1 MIMLLLRY
9 IHLTQHPNVFYSV
22 TGLRVTEFDEL
33 LADVLPWYVDHEQ
46 QRLERPDRQRAIGA
60 GHPFELNERDHILL
74 TVVWL
79 RVYPSHEVL
88 GYLFGISDLTVS
100 RLIRRVLPVL
110 EAAGRDTMRMPDP
123 GKKRRRTLDDLLHDT
138 PELAVVIDSFE
149 QRVQRP
155 RDRDEADSYYSGKKK
170 QHTLKSQIAVDETT
184 GQVADVADS
193 VHGPTADLKLLEQ
206 SQLLD
211 RLPPGVGGIG
221 DMAYVGIDQLHP
233 DGLGA
238 APRRKPR
245 GQPRPAE
252 DVAYNT
258 AFSRRRIIVE
268 NTIGR
273 MRRYQSITQTDRNHR
288 QLHTPRVIA
297 IAGLINRQISHRLP
311 A

>member
-1 MIMLLLRY
+1 MIMRY
-9 IHLTQHPNVFYSV
+9 IHLTQHPNVFYAV
-22 TGLRVTEFDEL
+22 TGLRVAEFDEL
-33 LADVLPWYVDHEQ
+33 LTDVLPQYAEHEQ

-60 GHPFELNERDHILL
+60 GHPFELKYRDHILL

-79 RVYPSHEVL
+79 RVYPTHEVL
-88 GYLFGISDLTVS
+88 GYLFGVSDSTVS
-100 RLIRRVLPVL
+100 RLIKRGLPVL
-110 EAAGRDTMRMPDP
+110 EAAGHDTMRMPDP
-123 GKKRRRTLDDLLHDT
+123 GKKRRRALDDLLQDT

-155 RDRDEADSYYSGKKK
+155 RDRDEADGYYSGKKK
-170 QHTLKSQIAVDETT
+170 QHTLKSQVAVDETT
-184 GQVADVADS
+184 GQVVDVAES
-193 VHGPTADLKLLEQ
+193 VRGPTADLTLLAQ

-211 RLPPGVGGIG
+211 RLPPGVGGMG
-221 DMAYVGIDQLHP
+221 DLAYVGIDKLHP

-245 GQPRPAE
+245 GKPRPAE

-297 IAGLINRQISHRLP
+297 IAGLINRQIAHRLP

>member
-1 MIMLLLRY
+1 MIMRY
-9 IHLTQHPNVFYSV
+9 RWVSQYPQVFQSM
-22 TGLRVTEFDEL
+22 TGLRVSEFD
-33 LADVLPWYVDHEQ
+33 AWVDDVLPMYVAAEEA
-46 QRLERPDRQRAIGA
+46 RLERPDRERARGA
-60 GHPFELNERDHILL
+60 GHPFELNERDHLLL

-79 RVYPSHEVL
+79 RVYPTHEVL
-88 GYLFGISDLTVS
+88 GYLFGVSDSTVS
-100 RLIRRVLPVL
+100 RLIKRVLPVL

-123 GKKRRRTLDDLLHDT
+123 GKKRRRTLDDLLQDT

-155 RDRDEADSYYSGKKK
+155 RDRDEADGYYSGKKK
-170 QHTLKSQIAVDETT
+170 QHTLKSQVAVDETT
-184 GQVADVADS
+184 GQVVDVADS
-193 VHGPTADLKLLEQ
+193 VRGPTADLTLLEQ
-206 SQLLD
+206 SHLLD
-211 RLPPGVGGIG
+211 RLPAGVGGIG
-221 DMAYVGIDQLHP
+221 DLAYVGIDKLHP
-233 DGLGA
+233 AGLGA

-245 GQPRPAE
+245 GKPRPAE

-288 QLHTPRVIA
+288 QLHTPRVVA
-297 IAGLINRQISHRLP
+297 IAGLINRQIAHRLP

>member
-1 MIMLLLRY
+1 MIMRY
-9 IHLTQHPNVFYSV
+9 SWVSHYPQVFLSM
-22 TGLRVTEFDEL
+22 TGLRVSEFDGL
-33 LADVLPWYVDHEQ
+33 VDDVLPEYAAADAV
-46 QRLERPDRQRAIGA
+46 RLARPDRERALGA
-60 GHPFELNERDHILL
+60 GHPFELSLRDHLLL

-79 RVYPSHEVL
+79 RVYPTHEVL
-88 GYLFGISDLTVS
+88 GYLFGVSDSTVS

-110 EAAGRDTMRMPDP
+110 EASGRDTMRMPDP
-123 GKKRRRTLDDLLHDT
+123 GKKRRRSLDDLLHDT

-155 RDRDEADSYYSGKKK
+155 RDREEADGYYSGKKK
-170 QHTLKSQIAVDETT
+170 QHTLKSQIAVDETS
-184 GQVADVADS
+184 GQVVDVSAS
-193 VHGPTADLKLLEQ
+193 VPGPMADLHLLEQ
-206 SQLLD
+206 SKLLD
-211 RLPPGVGGIG
+211 RLPSGVGGIG
-221 DMAYVGIDQLHP
+221 DLAYVGIAQLHP

-245 GQPRPAE
+245 GQPRPPE

-273 MRRYQSITQTDRNHR
+273 LRRYQSITQTDRNHR

-297 IAGLINRQISHRLP
+297 IAGLVNRQMTHRLP

>member
-1 MIMLLLRY
+1 MRY
-9 IHLTQHPNVFYSV
+9 HHLTQHPNVFYSV
-22 TGLRVTEFDEL
+22 TGLRGAEFDER
-33 LADVLPWYVDHEQ
+33 LADVLPRYAQAEQ
-46 QRLERPDRQRAIGA
+46 ERLTRPDRQRAIGA
-60 GHPFELNERDHILL
+60 GHPFDLNERDHILL

-79 RVYPSHEVL
+79 RVYPTHEVL
-88 GYLFGISDLTVS
+88 GYLFGVSDSTVS
-100 RLIRRVLPVL
+100 RLIGRVLPML
-110 EAAGRDTMRMPDP
+110 EQAGRDTMRMPDP
-123 GKKRRRTLDDLLHDT
+123 GKKRRRSLDELLRDT

-155 RDRDEADSYYSGKKK
+155 RDRDEADGYYSGKKK
-170 QHTLKSQIAVDETT
+170 QHTLKSQVAVDETT
-184 GQVADVADS
+184 GQVVDVSDS
-193 VHGPTADLKLLEQ
+193 VPGPTADLNLLEQ
-206 SQLLD
+206 SHLLD

-221 DMAYVGIDQLHP
+221 DLAYVGIARLHP

-245 GQPRPAE
+245 GQPRPLG

-273 MRRYQSITQTDRNHR
+273 LRRYQSITQTDRNPR
-288 QLHTPRVIA
+288 RLHTPRVVA
-297 IAGLINRQISHRLP
+297 IAGLVNRQMAHRLP